1 MGDLN
6 ASMCNSTG
14 NVPFQNESV
23 NHQKSNQIS
32 NREKQ
37 KYPQALELGKNQ
49 DFVILLVGKVV
60 VR

>member
-1 MGDLN
+1 
-6 ASMCNSTG
+6 MCNSTG